1 MNASSTDQLFSE
13 LERIPD
19 SSRTLIPS
27 APDAEKSVLKRG
39 VHYTHQAMID
49 LIIERGGRISNAE
62 LALYF
67 GYSQSWISTVM
78 QSDAFQAAFAARRE
92 EIIDPR
98 LRMSLEEQARGL
110 YARSMEILREKL
122 NVDAANVPD
131 QLALQTF
138 AQSARALGYGARP
151 PPSPS
156 EDTNAALIKH
166 ADNLVGLL
174 RREKGRARA
183 EEILDGQIAESP
195 HRASGEASPGHSEG
209 RAETPAVQPG
219 VSGSGAERA
228 NQQNSDPPA
237 QAV

>member
-1 MNASSTDQLFSE
+1 MSVQADALFSE

-19 SSRTLIPS
+19 SAKALVSGPRPS
-27 APDAEKSVLKRG
+27 DQPVLKRG

-98 LRMSLEEQARGL
+98 LRLSLEEQARGL

-122 NVDAANVPD
+122 NAPSENVPD

-183 EEILDGQIAESP
+183 EEILDGQITESP
-195 HRASGEASPGHSEG
+195 HRASGEASPGHSKG
-209 RAETPAVQPG
+209 REEASSVQSG
-219 VSGSGAERA
+219 VSGQASERTDE
-228 NQQNSDPPA
+228 QGSNSSA
-237 QAV
+237 QTV